1 MSLAMLYWL
10 RRRPAPMPAGPT
22 VPCSRLAGRA
32 CRRITRRRLILIGVA
47 FLTGCGP
54 SWTVRH
60 WDVTIEVDT
69 PAGPRNG
76 RGVVE
81 TRARERNEVLYTLDS
96 AQLIVHGG
104 AIAVALRNR

>member
-1 MSLAMLYWL
+1 M
-10 RRRPAPMPAGPT
+10 

-32 CRRITRRRLILIGVA
+32 CRRITRRLLIVIGLA

-81 TRARERNEVLYTLDS
+81 TRARP
-96 AQLIVHGG
+96 IVRHSGPNG
-104 AIAVALRNR
+104 SSTSRTGSRSFVARDQDNHRRQTMQKAEAAMA